1 MKPKLVAFPG
11 NNNLTV
17 PLVEKNIRE
26 SFDFISYD
34 SSATYDKSSTVFVV
48 NQFQYYGN
56 KESVDN
62 LISNGYKFIFENLH
76 EANLILPEFINHP
89 TLYPNVLCMFAAI
102 RPYMQGNNIV
112 QVPMY
117 FWYCESKSWSGM
129 ILDYRAL
136 ERQNQFEKKFLLMM
150 HFTKP
155 FRTHIYNKF
164 SDQLNQSLHSYV
176 GQGIRLDGDTDR
188 DDLYWDRYI
197 NIDWYNKTQ
206 FSVVV
211 ETWMNMGCGDI
222 FITEKSM
229 KPFALKH
236 PFISLSCANTVSLL
250 KQSGF
255 ESFENLFDESYDSM
269 DLYTDRIDWVYNQ
282 VKLYARFETD
292 YDLITKQ
299 KLEHNYNWFYN
310 SQEVDRRYK
319 LEVTNPIL
327 EFINA

>member
-1 MKPKLVAFPG
+1 MKPKLVAFLG

-26 SFDFISYD
+26 SFDLEFYD
-34 SSATYDKSSTVFVV
+34 SSATYDKSSTIFSV
-48 NQFQYYGN
+48 NQVQYRGN

-62 LISNGYKFIFENLH
+62 LINNGYKFIFENLH
-76 EANLILPEFINHP
+76 EANPILPEFIN
-89 TLYPNVLCMFAAI
+89 YPNVLFMFSAL
-102 RPYMQGNNIV
+102 RPDMQGDNIV

-117 FWYCESKSWSGM
+117 FWYGESKLWSGE

-150 HFTKP
+150 NYIKP
-155 FRTHIYNKF
+155 FRNQIYNKF
-164 SDQLNQSLHSYV
+164 SDQLDQSLHSYV

-188 DDLYWDRYI
+188 NTLYWDRHI

-206 FSVVV
+206 FSVVA

-236 PFISLSCANTVSLL
+236 PFVSLGCANTVSLL

-282 VKLYARFETD
+282 IKLYARFETD

-327 EFINA
+327 KFINA